1 MSSPATTGGL
11 GGHDRSGWLGHAA
24 DLFTAARFIAIWKGF
39 VGAAAVALCY
49 QVVHWSNV
57 VDPRVL
63 PSVTT
68 VLHEMGRLTVN
79 TEFHVAVLETLW
91 PALLGLAGACLVG
104 IPVGLLLG
112 ISRLADRMS
121 RLLID
126 IMRSLPGTALIP
138 VFIVTVG
145 QGDLM
150 KVLLV
155 IYIGVWPI
163 LFNTVYGIASV
174 DKVAIESALSCRV
187 SGPALWRRVML
198 PSAAPLIATGIRY
211 ALPISVVIVIAEEL
225 VVGSPQGIGGYLLQ
239 QQTNI
244 VWQPEVIYAV
254 LLMAGVV
261 GFLLNM
267 VMDALC
273 DRFVGWDTR
282 RSEPS

>member
-1 MSSPATTGGL
+1 
-11 GGHDRSGWLGHAA
+11 
-24 DLFTAARFIAIWKGF
+24 
-39 VGAAAVALCY
+39 
-49 QVVHWSNV
+49 
-57 VDPRVL
+57 
-63 PSVTT
+63 
-68 VLHEMGRLTVN
+68 MGRLTVN

-163 LFNTVYGIASV
+163 LFNTVYGITSV
-174 DKVAIESALSCRV
+174 DRVAIDSALSCRV

-211 ALPISVVIVIAEEL
+211 SLPISVVIVIAEEL
-225 VVGSPQGIGGYLLQ
+225 VVGSPEGIGGFLLM
-239 QQTNI
+239 QQTNV
-244 VWQPEVIYAV
+244 VWRPEVIYAV

-261 GFLLNM
+261 GFLLNI

-273 DRFVGWDTR
+273 DRYVGWDTR
-282 RSEPS
+282 RSEQS

>member
-1 MSSPATTGGL
+1 MSSPATTDRLAGD
-11 GGHDRSGWLGHAA
+11 GHGIVAA
-24 DLFTAARFIAIWKGF
+24 AALAAAPRIVAIWKGF
-39 VGAAAVALCY
+39 VGAAAVAFCY
-49 QVVHWSNV
+49 QLVHWSNV

-68 VLHEMGRLTVN
+68 VLAEMGRLALN
-79 TEFHVAVLETLW
+79 PEFHLAVLQTLW
-91 PALLGLAGACLVG
+91 PALLGLTGACLVG

-145 QGDLM
+145 QGDVM

-163 LFNTVYGIASV
+163 LFNTVYGITSV
-174 DKVAIESALSCRV
+174 DRVAIESALSCRV
-187 SGPALWRRVML
+187 RGPALWRRVML

-211 ALPISVVIVIAEEL
+211 SLPISVVIVIAEEL
-225 VVGSPQGIGGYLLQ
+225 VVGSPEGIGGFLLM
-239 QQTNI
+239 QQTNV
-244 VWQPEVIYAV
+244 VWRPEVIYAV

-261 GFLLNM
+261 GFLLNI

-273 DRFVGWDTR
+273 ERYVGWDTR
-282 RSEPS
+282 RSEQS

>member
-1 MSSPATTGGL
+1 MSSPATT
-11 GGHDRSGWLGHAA
+11 DRLAGDGRGIVAA
-24 DLFTAARFIAIWKGF
+24 GALAAAPRVVAIWKGF
-39 VGAAAVALCY
+39 VGAAAVAFCY
-49 QVVHWSNV
+49 QLVHWSNV

-68 VLHEMGRLTVN
+68 VLAEMGRLALN
-79 TEFHVAVLETLW
+79 PEFYVAVLQTLW

-104 IPVGLLLG
+104 VPVGLLLG

-145 QGDLM
+145 QGDVM

-163 LFNTVYGIASV
+163 LFNTVYGITSV
-174 DKVAIESALSCRV
+174 DRVAIDSALSCRV

-211 ALPISVVIVIAEEL
+211 SLPISVVIVIAEEL
-225 VVGSPQGIGGYLLQ
+225 VVGSPEGIGGFLLM
-239 QQTNI
+239 QQTNV
-244 VWQPEVIYAV
+244 VWRPEVIYAM
-254 LLMAGVV
+254 LLMAGVA
-261 GFLLNM
+261 GFLLNI

-273 DRFVGWDTR
+273 DRYVGWDTR
-282 RSEPS
+282 RSEQS